1 LQNYD
6 LRVQLNRTG
15 KYNILPLLC
24 KYKLILTM
32 AITKNPLIRYKI
44 LDKCFRNP
52 YKNYFFDSLLETV
65 NEALFEATGI
75 EEHIK
80 TRQLRDDIAF
90 MRSPEGWDIELAEL
104 SEGRKKIYRY
114 EDVNF
119 SINNAPLNEVE
130 MNQFE
135 SAIQVLSQFEGMPQ
149 FEGIQSI
156 IAKLKTDL
164 KITANE
170 KPFIGFDS
178 SQDLK
183 GIEHFSALYNAV
195 QNKTPLEITYKD
207 FKTEEPYTYIFH
219 PYYLKEY
226 NNRWFLFGLHPES
239 WKSDWN
245 VAIDRIVAVL
255 PIDVPFIANET
266 IVWQEYFSDM
276 IGVSRGEGAELED
289 VILHFNQLTG
299 KYMVNKSIHETQKHK
314 WINTDTLEL
323 KINVILNYELERLIL
338 SYGDSVTVIE
348 PVHLIDKIKVRVE
361 KTLLNY

>member
-1 LQNYD
+1 
-6 LRVQLNRTG
+6 
-15 KYNILPLLC
+15 
-24 KYKLILTM
+24 M

-52 YKNYFFDSLLETV
+52 YKNYYFDTLLETV
-65 NEALFEATGI
+65 NEALFEVTGV

-90 MRSPEGWDIELAEL
+90 MRSPEGWNIELAEL
-104 SEGRKKIYRY
+104 FEGKKKIYRY

-130 MNQFE
+130 MDQFQ
-135 SAIQVLSQFEGMPQ
+135 SAIQVLAQFEGMPQ
-149 FEGIQSI
+149 FEGIQAI

-164 KITANE
+164 KITNHE

-183 GIEHFSALYNAV
+183 GIEHFSTLYNAV
-195 QNKTPLEITYKD
+195 QNKTPLQITYKD

-226 NNRWFLFGLHPES
+226 NHRWFLFGLHVAS

-245 VAIDRIVAVL
+245 VAIDRIVAIA
-255 PIDVPFIANET
+255 PFNVPFIPNE
-266 IVWQEYFSDM
+266 IIDWQEYFSDM
-276 IGVSRGEGAELED
+276 IGVSKAEGAELEN

-299 KYMVNKSIHETQKHK
+299 RYMENKSIHETQKHK
-314 WINTDTLEL
+314 WIRSDILEL
-323 KINVILNYELERLIL
+323 KINVVLNYELERLIL
-338 SYGDSVTVIE
+338 SYGESVTVVE
-348 PVHLIDKIKVRVE
+348 PKHLQEKIKNR
-361 KTLLNY
+361 LGISLNNY

>member
-1 LQNYD
+1 
-6 LRVQLNRTG
+6 
-15 KYNILPLLC
+15 
-24 KYKLILTM
+24 M
-32 AITKNPLIRYKI
+32 AIIKNPLIRYKV

-52 YKNYFFDSLLETV
+52 YKNYYFDSLLEAV
-65 NEALFEATGI
+65 NEALFEVTGI
-75 EEHIK
+75 DNHIK

-90 MRSPEGWDIELAEL
+90 MRSSAGWNIELAEL
-104 SEGRKKIYRY
+104 SSGKKKIYRY
-114 EDVNF
+114 EDINF

-130 MNQFE
+130 MDQFQ

-164 KITANE
+164 KINTTE

-178 SQDLK
+178 FQDLK
-183 GIEHFSALYNAV
+183 GIEHFSILYNAV

-239 WKSDWN
+239 YKTDWN
-245 VAIDRIVAVL
+245 VAIDRIVNVSL
-255 PIDVPFIANET
+255 TYVPFIPNET
-266 IVWQEYFSDM
+266 IDWQEYFSDL
-276 IGVSRGEGAELED
+276 IGVSRGEDAILEN
-289 VILHFNQLTG
+289 VVLHFNQLTG
-299 KYMVNKSIHETQKHK
+299 KYMENKSIHETQKHK
-314 WINTDTLEL
+314 WINSDTLEL

-348 PVHLIDKIKVRVE
+348 PKHLIDKIKFRVN

>member
-1 LQNYD
+1 
-6 LRVQLNRTG
+6 
-15 KYNILPLLC
+15 
-24 KYKLILTM
+24 M

-52 YKNYFFDSLLETV
+52 YKNFYFETLLETV
-65 NEALFEATGI
+65 NEALFQVTGN

-90 MRSPEGWDIELAEL
+90 MRSPEGWSIELAEI
-104 SEGRKKIYRY
+104 SEGKKKIYRY
-114 EDVNF
+114 EDLNF
-119 SINNAPLNEVE
+119 SINNAPLNDVE
-130 MNQFE
+130 MDQFQ

-164 KITANE
+164 KITTNE

-178 SQDLK
+178 AQDLK

-195 QNKTPLEITYKD
+195 QNKTPLQITYKD

-226 NNRWFLFGLHPES
+226 NNRWFLFGLHSES

-245 VAIDRIVAVL
+245 VAIDRIVDVS
-255 PIDVPFIANET
+255 PIDVPFVANET
-266 IVWQEYFSDM
+266 IDWQEYFSDM
-276 IGVSRGEGAELED
+276 IGVSRGEGAELEN
-289 VILHFNQLTG
+289 VVLHFNQLTG
-299 KYMVNKSIHETQKHK
+299 KYMENKSIHETQKHK

-338 SYGDSVTVIE
+338 SYGESVTVIE
-348 PVHLIDKIKVRVE
+348 PQHLLEKISNRLCSAVQ
-361 KTLLNY
+361 LY

>member
-1 LQNYD
+1 
-6 LRVQLNRTG
+6 
-15 KYNILPLLC
+15 
-24 KYKLILTM
+24 M

-52 YKNYFFDSLLETV
+52 YKNYYFDTLLETV
-65 NEALFEATGI
+65 NETLYEITGF

-90 MRSPEGWDIELAEL
+90 MRSPEGWSIELTDL
-104 SEGRKKIYRY
+104 SEGKKKIYRY

-130 MNQFE
+130 MDQFQ

-149 FEGIQSI
+149 FEGIQAI

-164 KITANE
+164 KITTNE
-170 KPFIGFDS
+170 KPFIGFDRA
-178 SQDLK
+178 QDLK

-207 FKTEEPYTYIFH
+207 FKTEKPYAYIFH

-245 VAIDRIVAVL
+245 VAIDRIVSVL
-255 PIDVPFIANET
+255 PVNIPFVENELID
-266 IVWQEYFSDM
+266 WQDYFSDM
-276 IGVSRGEGAELED
+276 IGVSRGEGAELEN
-289 VILHFNQLTG
+289 VVLHFNQLTG
-299 KYMVNKSIHETQKHK
+299 KYMENKSLHETQKHK
-314 WINTDTLEL
+314 WINSDILEL

-338 SYGDSVTVIE
+338 SYGESVQVVE
-348 PVHLIDKIKVRVE
+348 PQHLKDKIKLR
-361 KTLLNY
+361 LMNGLNNY

>member
-1 LQNYD
+1 
-6 LRVQLNRTG
+6 
-15 KYNILPLLC
+15 
-24 KYKLILTM
+24 M
-32 AITKNPLIRYKI
+32 AVTKNPLIRYKL

-52 YKNYFFDSLLETV
+52 YKNFYFETLLETI
-65 NEALFEATGI
+65 NEALSEITGDM
-75 EEHIK
+75 EGIK

-90 MRSPEGWDIELAEL
+90 MRSSEGWGIELAEL
-104 SEGRKKIYRY
+104 TAGKKKIYRY

-130 MNQFE
+130 MDQFQ

-149 FEGIQSI
+149 FEGIQAI
-156 IAKLKTDL
+156 VAKLKTDL

-207 FKTEEPYTYIFH
+207 FKTEEPYTYTFH

-239 WKSDWN
+239 FKPDWN
-245 VAIDRIVAVL
+245 VAIDRIVEVKESR
-255 PIDVPFIANET
+255 VPFVENEL
-266 IVWQEYFSDM
+266 IDWQDYFSDM
-276 IGVSRGEGAELED
+276 IGVSKAEGAILEN
-289 VILHFNQLTG
+289 VVLHFNQLTG
-299 KYMVNKSIHETQKHK
+299 KYMENKSIHETQKHK
-314 WINTDTLEL
+314 WIDENTLEV
-323 KINVILNYELERLIL
+323 KIKVMVNYELERLIL
-338 SYGDSVTVIE
+338 SYGESVRVVE
-348 PVHLIDKIKVRVE
+348 PHHLKEKIKERLLKCVE
-361 KTLLNY
+361 NY